1 MRRGVLGP
9 DDSETLVSQNNLASA
24 LAETGRLEESVP
36 HFERAVG
43 SAPNYVVA
51 RVNFGGVLYRLGRV
65 PEAKA
70 QFEAALRVMPDY
82 APARQNL
89 SVIERQEAEGRRPGP
104 P

>member
-1 MRRGVLGP
+1 
-9 DDSETLVSQNNLASA
+9 
-24 LAETGRLEESVP
+24 
-36 HFERAVG
+36 
-43 SAPNYVVA
+43 
-51 RVNFGGVLYRLGRV
+51 VNFGGVLYRLGRV